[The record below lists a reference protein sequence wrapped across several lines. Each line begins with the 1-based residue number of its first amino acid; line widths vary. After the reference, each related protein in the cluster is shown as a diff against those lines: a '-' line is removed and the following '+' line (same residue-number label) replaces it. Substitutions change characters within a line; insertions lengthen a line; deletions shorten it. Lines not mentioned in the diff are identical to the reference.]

1 MSTNLKFKVRKVVST
16 IGWIYGISWRMLALI
31 GMWYLL
37 ISLYVA
43 IRFQERNMEKNQR
56 ELHFDVDLAFL
67 LIFSIQKEY
76 ETQTEEASEETKH

>member
-1 MSTNLKFKVRKVVST
+1 MDTFHPLFFTSPLFSLQIFYDFYVVIEREEINMSTNLKFKVRKVVST

-43 IRFQERNMEKNQR
+43 IRF
-56 ELHFDVDLAFL
+56 
-67 LIFSIQKEY
+67 
-76 ETQTEEASEETKH
+76 